1 MDIRQ
6 KTTALIDALKAVCR
20 SYGLGNDGNEY
31 KIITQVFLY
40 KFINDKLGHELCR
53 NHNIT
58 GNWEKEYSA
67 QMCSELF
74 RELPQDIPRLMPGQL
89 VSDLWSQRERPD
101 FDRVFDNTMIAVSD
115 MNGEVFYTLTAQET
129 HIPLFEKL
137 TPFVMDEAQRAPF
150 ARAVIEKLH
159 DFSFEEA
166 FSRGYDFFA
175 DIFEYLI
182 KDYNTASGGK
192 YAEYYTP
199 HSVAEIMAQL
209 LADGASGKYAEC
221 YDPSAGT
228 GTLLMALAHRIGT
241 EHCGIFAQDISQ
253 RSNKMLK
260 LNLILN
266 GLASSLDNAVQGDT
280 LLTPFH
286 TEPDGK
292 TPKKFDYIISNP
304 PFRMDFSD
312 IREHLAEM
320 PERFWAGVPKIPAKK
335 KESMAVY
342 TCFLQHVINSMKP
355 GGRAAV
361 VVPTGFVMAK
371 NGIENAI
378 LRHITDNHLVYGCIS
393 MPSNLFASTG
403 TNVSVLFLDNSGKSR
418 EAVLIN
424 AADMGED
431 YRDNGVQRHRLRENE
446 AREMINAFRSRADI
460 EDFSIVVSH
469 EKIRSKNYSLSA
481 GQYFGVKQTSESLS
495 PEDFSEELR
504 KCADELRTL
513 NAESSALQENIFRQL
528 ARLGIREDGE

>member
-20 SYGLGNDGNEY
+20 TYGLGNDGNEY

-40 KFINDKLGHELCR
+40 KFINDKLGHELR
-53 NHNIT
+53 RRFAVS
-58 GNWEKEYSA
+58 GSWEQDYSA
-67 QMCSELF
+67 QISSELF
-74 RELPQDIPRLMPGQL
+74 RELPPDIPRLLPGQL
-89 VSDLWSQRERPD
+89 VSDLWNQRDREG
-101 FDRVFDNTMIAVSD
+101 FDRLFDDTMISVSD
-115 MNGEVFYTLTAQET
+115 LNSRAFYTRTAQET
-129 HIPLFEKL
+129 RIPLFEKL

-199 HSVAEIMAQL
+199 HSVAEIMARL
-209 LADGASGKYAEC
+209 LADGAAGEHIEC

-228 GTLLMALAHRIGT
+228 GTLLMALAHQIGT
-241 EHCGIFAQDISQ
+241 DRCGIFAQDISQ

-286 TEPDGK
+286 KEDDGK
-292 TPKKFDYIISNP
+292 SLKKFDYIISNP
-304 PFRMDFSD
+304 PFKMDFSD
-312 IREHLAEM
+312 TREQLAAM
-320 PERFWAGVPKIPAKK
+320 PERFWAGVPKVPAKK

-342 TCFLQHVINSMKP
+342 TCFLQHIINSMKP
-355 GGRAAV
+355 EGRAAV

-371 NGIENAI
+371 NGVENAI
-378 LRHITDNHLVYGCIS
+378 LRYITDNHLVYGCIS

-403 TNVSVLFLDNSGKSR
+403 TNVSVLFLDNSRSAR

-431 YRDNGVQRHRLRENE
+431 YRDNGVQRHRLREYE
-446 AREMINAFRSRADI
+446 AEKMISAFRNRDNI
-460 EDFSIVVSH
+460 EEFSIVVSH
-469 EKIRSKNYSLSA
+469 DKIRSKNYSLSA
-481 GQYFGVKQTSESLS
+481 GQYFGVRQTSSGLS
-495 PEDFSEELR
+495 PESFSEELKR
-504 KCADELRTL
+504 CTEELKKL
-513 NAESSALQENIFRQL
+513 NEESAALQQDIFRQL
-528 ARLGIREDGE
+528 ARLGMWEDGE